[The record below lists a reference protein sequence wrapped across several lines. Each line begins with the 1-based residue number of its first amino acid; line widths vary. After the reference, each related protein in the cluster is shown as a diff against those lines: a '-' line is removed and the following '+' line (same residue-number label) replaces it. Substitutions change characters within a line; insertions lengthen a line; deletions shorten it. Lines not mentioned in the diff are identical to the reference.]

1 MAAIRYA
8 DEFQPKFGLPYPRF
22 SPEEA
27 EKFTPE
33 DLSQLK
39 ALDDFVTGASPGDP
53 TMYGWTLEGWRE
65 VMENWSKYQVHVIL
79 GGNRCVRGDTP
90 IYDPVLGVSR
100 PISSIKGSHHVQAW
114 DGENVVT
121 AEAPEPF
128 TKGVSK
134 MLRVSL
140 SSGDSFVSTYAHRVM
155 LDDGEWSD
163 VSGLK
168 IGTLLKGGLTV
179 TGLDYAGTEVVWDI
193 QVPVYLNYVA
203 AGVIHHNSSK
213 SSFMAR
219 LLVHLAIT
227 IPEARLRAFHVNDE
241 KSIGEQQAAVWEAL
255 PASIKALGKKKNQAY
270 SVQYSQK
277 NGFTGGKLIL
287 PAQPGCARGSEII
300 FHTYA
305 AYKNDNQMAEGWW
318 AHAIALDEEAPQK
331 LFETLRYRLTD
342 ARGRLILGFTTLNGW
357 SPLVSD
363 ILARTRTVRKRHS
376 ELLGRDLPVAQEMI
390 GRRGETLGRIYY
402 FWTQD
407 NPFIPYID
415 FCDGLRGRPEA
426 EIMAR
431 AHGIPTKSSSSPF
444 PAFDEEVHVIK
455 HEDLPWLKPRTSKDG
470 KILPPPKVTRY
481 HVVDPSGSKPWF
493 MIWAAIDAAGV
504 AYVYREWPDIEYGE
518 WAEPSDSPEG
528 KQGPAQ
534 KPLGWGY
541 GDYSDLF
548 KEREDGEEIFERII
562 DPRLGNAQ
570 IQGKEGVTTIINDMD
585 SFGYTFIPAPGLGI
599 EHGIAAINDK
609 LAYDPEKPISAM
621 NRPKLL
627 ISDKCHQTIYA
638 FKNYAKFGKDDAC
651 KDPIDCV
658 RYLLE
663 ARCDFVDEQKNE
675 ATGTFGY

>member
-1 MAAIRYA
+1 MATLRYA

-27 EKFTPE
+27 ENFTPQ
-33 DLSQLK
+33 DLADLK

-53 TMYGWTLEGWRE
+53 TMYGWNLEGWRE
-65 VMENWSKYQVHVIL
+65 INENWKKYSVHVIL
-79 GGNRCVRGDTP
+79 GGNR
-90 IYDPVLGVSR
+90 
-100 PISSIKGSHHVQAW
+100 
-114 DGENVVT
+114 
-121 AEAPEPF
+121 
-128 TKGVSK
+128 
-134 MLRVSL
+134 
-140 SSGDSFVSTYAHRVM
+140 
-155 LDDGEWSD
+155 
-163 VSGLK
+163 
-168 IGTLLKGGLTV
+168 
-179 TGLDYAGTEVVWDI
+179 
-193 QVPVYLNYVA
+193 
-203 AGVIHHNSSK
+203 SSK
-213 SSFMAR
+213 SSYIAR
-219 LLVHLAIT
+219 LFVHLAIT
-227 IPEARLRAFHVNDE
+227 IPEARLRMFHVNDE
-241 KSIGEQQAAVWEAL
+241 KSIGEQQASVWEAL

-305 AYKNDNQMAEGWW
+305 AYKNDSQMAEGWW

-363 ILARTRTVRKRHS
+363 LLARTRTVRKRHS

-415 FCDGLRGRPEA
+415 FCEGLRGRPEA
-426 EIMAR
+426 EILAR
-431 AHGIPTKSSSSPF
+431 AHGIPTKSSSTPF
-444 PAFDEEVHVIK
+444 PAFDDEAHVIK
-455 HEDLPWLKPRTSKDG
+455 HEDLPWLVTRKTKDG
-470 KILPPPKVTRY
+470 KLLPSPKITRY

-493 MIWAAIDAAGV
+493 MIWAALDSAGV
-504 AYVYREWPDIEYGE
+504 AYVYREWPDMEYGE

-528 KQGPAQ
+528 KPGPAQ
-534 KPLGWGY
+534 KPMGWGY
-541 GDYSDLF
+541 GDYVDLF
-548 KEREDGEEIFERII
+548 KKSEEDGETIFERII

-585 SFGYTFIPAPGLGI
+585 GLGYSFIPAPGLGI

-609 LAYDPEKPISAM
+609 LAYDKTKPVSAM
-621 NRPKLL
+621 NRPRLL
-627 ISDKCHQTIYA
+627 ISDRCQQTIYA

-663 ARCDFVDEQKNE
+663 ARCDFVDEAKDV
-675 ATGTFGY
+675 ATGTYGY